1 MKQSWSTTT
10 STTACRFCEEEFSN
24 TQTHLSFFC
33 KWTYISGPFYRH
45 CFNTW
50 MHRLSCVLLQTEP
63 YNDMKHQNLEL
74 VAPLVTC
81 FTHWTLCQW
90 TLMQHWTVKNVK
102 CKPAISNTAVD
113 EFVFFFCY
121 LSFTWKN
128 TLKWKNYD
136 RRTRTRTRTRTRFPG
151 EENASV
157 KTPTEPPGVF
167 LFLKTKLCVIS
178 FLLED
183 LDIQNVQIFFLK
195 KVKPF
200 SHCCKLSSGT
210 RHSNT
215 PLWCLHLNDYLL
227 PIYLF
232 IYWTFF

>member
-63 YNDMKHQNLEL
+63 YDDMKHQNLEL

-113 EFVFFFCY
+113 EFGFFF
-121 LSFTWKN
+121 
-128 TLKWKNYD
+128 
-136 RRTRTRTRTRTRFPG
+136 
-151 EENASV
+151 
-157 KTPTEPPGVF
+157 
-167 LFLKTKLCVIS
+167 VICP
-178 FLLED
+178 LLERTHWSERVTTEELELELE
-183 LDIQNVQIFFLK
+183 LDSQVK
-195 KVKPF
+195 K
-200 SHCCKLSSGT
+200 
-210 RHSNT
+210 
-215 PLWCLHLNDYLL
+215 LL
-227 PIYLF
+227 L
-232 IYWTFF
+232 